1 MAGKYTPDTADVRK
15 SYVQSRYDMWER
27 KGEKA
32 FKAEFDRWLA
42 QHDEAV
48 ATEAVEGYKDRVLY
62 EWD

>member
-1 MAGKYTPDTADVRK
+1 MAEKYTPETSEVRK
-15 SYVQSRYDMWER
+15 SYVKSRYDIWER

-42 QHDEAV
+42 KHDDEVAV
-48 ATEAVEGYKDRVLY
+48 KAVEDYKEHVLY